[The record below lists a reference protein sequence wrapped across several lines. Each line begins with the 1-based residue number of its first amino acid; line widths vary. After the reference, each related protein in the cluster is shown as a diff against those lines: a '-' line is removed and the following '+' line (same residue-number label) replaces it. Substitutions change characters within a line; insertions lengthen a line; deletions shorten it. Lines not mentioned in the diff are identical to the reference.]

1 MALKLF
7 KPVFTATATD
17 MKVNP
22 AIQRFFYEKTA
33 LDPTTGD
40 LTIPATSFV
49 DDTGTTITTDIAYVT
64 DTNNGYY
71 LLFINGLL
79 QESGNLVV
87 SSAAKTVTITGGG
100 TLGVGVAIALVVNN
114 FAPSATINITD

>member
-1 MALKLF
+1 
-7 KPVFTATATD
+7 

-22 AIQRFFYEKTA
+22 AIQSFFYEKA
-33 LDPTTGD
+33 AGDPTTGD
-40 LTIPATSFV
+40 LTIPAASFTN
-49 DDTGTTITTDIAYVT
+49 DAGGTITDIAYVT
-64 DTNNGYY
+64 DTTNGYY

-87 SSAAKTVTITGGG
+87 NSTAKTVTITGGG
-100 TLGVGVAIALVVNN
+100 SIGVGAPIALVVNN